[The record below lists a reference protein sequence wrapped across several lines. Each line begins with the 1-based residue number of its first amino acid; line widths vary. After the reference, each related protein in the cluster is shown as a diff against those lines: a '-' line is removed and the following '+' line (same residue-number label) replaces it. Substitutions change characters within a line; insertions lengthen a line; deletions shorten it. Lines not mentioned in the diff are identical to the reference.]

1 MPDPSPA
8 QTLID
13 LVGIP
18 SPTGSEREAA
28 RWLVGRMLELG
39 YMEASTDESGNAVG
53 RMGDGPNQ
61 AILLGHIDTVPGV
74 IPVRLDGDLLYG
86 RGTVDA
92 KGPLAAFVDAVA
104 RVGPVEGWSF
114 IVVGAVERR
123 RPRIPR
129 HMPSRPTTT
138 VDRRRAQLGPDHA
151 RYGSA

>member
-1 MPDPSPA
+1 MPDLSSA

-18 SPTGSEREAA
+18 SPTGSEQEAT

-39 YMEASTDESGNAVG
+39 FTEASIDESGNAVG

-74 IPVRLDGDLLYG
+74 IPVRLEGDLLYG

-104 RVGPVEGWSF
+104 GCGPS
-114 IVVGAVERR
+114 
-123 RPRIPR
+123 
-129 HMPSRPTTT
+129 
-138 VDRRRAQLGPDHA
+138 
-151 RYGSA
+151 